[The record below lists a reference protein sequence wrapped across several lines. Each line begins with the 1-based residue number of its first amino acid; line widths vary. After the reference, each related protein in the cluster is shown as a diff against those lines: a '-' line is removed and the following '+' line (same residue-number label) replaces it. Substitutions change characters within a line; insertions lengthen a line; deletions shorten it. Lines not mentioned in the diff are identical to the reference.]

1 MVSRLVVWV
10 RCTAELIMLVVL
22 VATLILVPV
31 LVSASQVDEPHA
43 QYPPKEKVKH
53 AGNQ

>member
-1 MVSRLVVWV
+1 VISRLLVWV

-31 LVSASQVDEPHA
+31 IISASQVDEPHA
-43 QYPPKEKVKH
+43 QYPPKEKHH
-53 AGNQ
+53 AGNP